1 LNFLCDELLTS
12 CQDAPHEVN
21 MFSTWNGQM
30 ICRSAF
36 ISLKTETC
44 HTELVSKVRT
54 ITLVIHCSLI
64 RAKGYLWLLIYGLH
78 ELVNLQWLYLK
89 EPMHYVLDM
98 SSFWEMLIGV
108 PPPTVLVFA
117 KSFKQ

>member
-1 LNFLCDELLTS
+1 
-12 CQDAPHEVN
+12 
-21 MFSTWNGQM
+21 M
-30 ICRSAF
+30 ICISAF

-64 RAKGYLWLLIYGLH
+64 QAKGYLWLLIYGLH